1 MTEFDKKSDI
11 SLEETKLSNIEK
23 KEYIEQSIDI
33 CEIQEDAKNIDNTS
47 KKELL
52 TDWRPLNKEFLKSFI
67 QPVYKQT
74 HEEMSIEYVKRIQGL
89 DKVLNSP
96 CYSPEEIKNDIG
108 LGFPEEFYKKLSID
122 KTKQINQFVKSK
134 RLGKVKEQEGD
145 YEINFE

>member
-1 MTEFDKKSDI
+1 MTEFDKNSD
-11 SLEETKLSNIEK
+11 SCLDDKKLSNIEK
-23 KEYIEQSIDI
+23 KQYIENSIDVS
-33 CEIQEDAKNIDNTS
+33 EFQESVKNIDYNS
-47 KKELL
+47 KKELV

-74 HEEMSIEYVKRIQGL
+74 HEEMSVEYIKRIQGL

-122 KTKQINQFVKSK
+122 KTKQINEFVKSK
-134 RLGKVKEQEGD
+134 RLEKVNEHEGD
-145 YEINFE
+145 YKLNFD